1 MAVVGEAKI
10 TVIADTS
17 RVKEQIRKGFHG
29 ATAEAQK
36 ASEEVSRTFNSGLNK
51 SLGDS
56 SNAFKKLNK
65 ESENLARSF
74 AKSVRRS
81 YVFQAGIGALIQSVA
96 ALGGGLLALAG
107 NLAGA
112 GSAGIALVGIM
123 AQLKVA
129 SLVGKQAFSG
139 VMAAVKAGGT
149 AASGTSKTVREL
161 KEEMQQL
168 AFAAEGAAL
177 GEEKAA
183 INLEKARE
191 NLARVQNLPPDNRAR
206 REAELAYQEAD
217 LAYRKA
223 KDRNADLQEEIANP
237 KKKGGAGGAAND
249 PYKDLTKTQKAFAQY
264 LVSVQPRMKELKEAA
279 ASSFLPVLTE
289 QMQEMFRGGFFDMLV
304 NGFEEVSKGLG
315 KATAG
320 FAGTLFD
327 PQTKGNLAEFF
338 KNSSTTVGTLGGTL
352 GKAFGGFLSLMRAIQ
367 PLISRFTLFL
377 DSKADAFGAN
387 MQGNFANIMQFFKDA
402 GDAAAGWGAILGRL
416 FEKFKGMIKA
426 NVGPGT
432 GGQLLLDFFNQG
444 TTGFRGLDGAAGE
457 FARKQHF
464 LAAATNLKAML
475 ESLSKIFGF
484 MTDLGTDPGIATF
497 FSTLSELETPLQEI
511 FASIQGSSDE
521 LATLLVTIVEIIA
534 SFADAAQLETYL
546 GVLSNILKGIAGF
559 VRTISPLMQAVG
571 PLVGAFGALVTIM
584 LLTKKVSMI
593 VYGTARIL
601 GGGFAYVTRMVKGL
615 ILANKMHI
623 AQETLSMRIK
633 RAMIML
639 TTAEGRAKF
648 VAGLK
653 TIFTAGASQKA
664 AQASAQDAIAKAA
677 QTGATVAQGV
687 AATAATGPTI
697 AFAAAVNSAIWPLTL
712 IVLAIAAVIAVVI
725 ALVSW
730 FNQIKADN
738 VKKANKALDKSF
750 TETKGKIIGAT
761 DAQNQWTA
769 SLLSVNDAQKTGIT
783 DVKQMG
789 AALNGVAYQYGSS
802 GKTITLYTS
811 ATYRAREVMD
821 VYLGS
826 LSKLAKKNL
835 PEAQRQFRNMVVS
848 SGMNRKATELAVTSN
863 KSYVAALEK
872 QAKAMGDTIMKA
884 DGTVDAL
891 KAVDYAIGEGSY
903 VRRKAVIE
911 QQKFAETFKNAAKSF
926 IDTNDAIQKATD
938 DKGKFS
944 LTAYIKNLGEQS
956 EAVKKWRQNISKLNT
971 LFKDKAALQG
981 IVAQGA
987 AGAGLVDSLANPKIG
1002 SATQAVKDYTAAQKG
1017 AADATKEAN
1026 LYAAAYAD
1034 TAAVENLI
1042 LAKVKSQGTYAA
1054 QAVKEA
1060 IASGAGA
1067 FELAERYGITEA
1079 ALLKEQARLQGG
1091 ADLASKVNITAAWAD
1106 GNLEE
1111 VRDELVKTVN
1121 GKGLELKV
1129 VPKPKDGG
1137 AFKNGGLIARF
1148 ANGWGP
1154 SYNGRVSGLGTA
1166 RSDQIPAMI
1175 SNGEYVVNARA
1186 TAQNLEL
1193 LNAINGNRNVSGMGS
1208 GMSIV
1213 VNAAPGMDEQQVASL
1228 VAYQLRT
1235 EMRKGATI

>member
-36 ASEEVSRTFNSGLNK
+36 ASEEVSKAFNSGLNK
-51 SLGDS
+51 SLSDS
-56 SNAFKKLNK
+56 SNAFKRINR
-65 ESENLARSF
+65 ESENLAKSF
-74 AKSVRRS
+74 AKTVRRS

-96 ALGGGLLALAG
+96 ALGSGLLALAG

-112 GSAGIALVGIM
+112 GSSAIALVGIM

-191 NLARVQNLPPDNRAR
+191 ALARAQNLPPDNRAR

-217 LAYRKA
+217 LAFRKA

-249 PYKDLTKTQKAFAQY
+249 PYKDLTETQKKFAQY

-327 PQTKGNLAEFF
+327 PQTKGNLSEFF

-352 GKAFGGFLSLMRAIQ
+352 GKAFGGFLALMRAIQ

-377 DSKADAFGAN
+377 DSKADDFGAN

-416 FEKFKGMIKA
+416 FEKFKGLIKA

-432 GGQLLLDFFNQG
+432 GGQLLLDFFNRG
-444 TTGFRGLDGAAGE
+444 TEGFRGLDGAAGE

-475 ESLSKIFGF
+475 DSLGKIFGF
-484 MTDLGTDPGIATF
+484 MTDLGTDPAVAAFWG
-497 FSTLSELETPLQEI
+497 TLAELEGPLQEI

-559 VRTISPLMQAVG
+559 ARTLQPLMERLG
-571 PLVGAFGALVTIM
+571 PIVGAFGALVTVM

-593 VYGTARIL
+593 VYGSARIL
-601 GGGFAYVTRMVKGL
+601 GGGIGFVTRMVQGL
-615 ILANKMHI
+615 IAANKMHI
-623 AQETLSMRIK
+623 AQETIGMRIK
-633 RAMIML
+633 RTMIML
-639 TTAEGRAKF
+639 TTAEGRAKVF
-648 VAGLK
+648 SGLK
-653 TIFTAGASQKA
+653 TIFTAAAAEKA
-664 AQASAQDAIAKAA
+664 AQAEAKAIIAKAGL
-677 QTGATVAQGV
+677 TGATVAQSV
-687 AATAATGPTI
+687 VTTAAIGPTV
-697 AFAAAVNSAIWPLTL
+697 ALSAAINSAIWPLTL

-738 VKKANKALDKSF
+738 IKKANKALDKSF
-750 TETKGKIIGAT
+750 TETRGKIIGVT

-769 SLLSVNDAQKTGIT
+769 SLLSVTDAQKTGIT
-783 DVKQMG
+783 SVKDMG
-789 AALNGVAYQYGSS
+789 KALNRTDPYWDFS
-802 GKTITLYTS
+802 GEKAAAAAEAL
-811 ATYRAREVMD
+811 D
-821 VYLGS
+821 VYIGGLA
-826 LSKLAKKNL
+826 KLAKKNL
-835 PEAQRQFRNMVVS
+835 PEAQRQMRNMIVS
-848 SGMNRKATELAVTSN
+848 SGLNKEATQKAILGN
-863 KSYVAALEK
+863 KSYIASLEK

-926 IDTNDAIQKATD
+926 IDTNDAMQKATD

-956 EAVKKWRQNISKLNT
+956 DAVRNWRLNISKLNA

-1017 AADATKEAN
+1017 AADATREAN

-1034 TAAVENLI
+1034 TTAVENLI
-1042 LAKVKSQGTYAA
+1042 LAKVKNQGVYAA
-1054 QAVKEA
+1054 KAVKEA

-1067 FELAERYGITEA
+1067 FQLAEEYGITEA

-1091 ADLASKVNITAAWAD
+1091 ADIASKVNITAAWAD
-1106 GNLEE
+1106 GNLEA

-1129 VPKPKDGG
+1129 VPKNKDGG
-1137 AFKNGGLIARF
+1137 GNKDGGLIARF

-1228 VAYQLRT
+1228 VAYQLKT